1 MRLSKL
7 FRANL
12 IREIALFTIIGVVL
26 SFYFSFT
33 LRRSL
38 VAEFTERGTAIAE
51 SIASSSV
58 EMLLSRDAS
67 TIQSTIDQFA
77 DTSNSVAYVFVVDD
91 KDKLIAH
98 TFVPAIPPEV
108 IEIVRGE
115 KHRTIVR
122 DIDVAG
128 QGKIID
134 ITSPILAGVIGYVH
148 VGMDRGV
155 IQAQIRSAV
164 FNQIALVCTIFVVA
178 VIVIYVQEN
187 QISRPLASLTEYA
200 RNVAASSTSSRKVQE
215 SEKGL
220 TAIADRTDEIGYL
233 AQAFH
238 RMVQAVQKRIETE
251 QEQQEQLHH
260 ANDEIQRRMTAE
272 QEQRQSLQTIL
283 EQVREAA
290 GALGTAAT
298 QILAAATQH
307 TAGATEQASA
317 ISQTT
322 TTVDEVKTIAEQ
334 SVSRA
339 QQVVDVAQRTVEVS
353 HAGQQAVRDT
363 IDSMARIKTRVAAIA
378 ENILALSE
386 QTQQIGTI
394 IDTVNDIASQ
404 SNMLAL
410 NAAVEAARAGEQ
422 GKGFAVV
429 AQEVRDLAERS
440 TEATAQIKSIL
451 SDIQNATNATA
462 MATEEGTKDVDNG
475 TNLAAQAQKA
485 IAQLAQVIDESAQM
499 AMQMSA
505 GGQQQASGV
514 EQISVSMQS
523 INQSTMQ
530 SLSSTKQTERSA
542 QELDELARSLT
553 AIVEQYQL

>member
-26 SFYFSFT
+26 SFFFSFT
-33 LRRSL
+33 LRSSL
-38 VAEFTERGTAIAE
+38 VEEFTERGTAIAE

-91 KDKLIAH
+91 KDKPIAH

-108 IEIVRGE
+108 IEIARGE
-115 KHRTIVR
+115 KNRTIVR
-122 DIDVAG
+122 DLDVAG

-155 IQAQIRSAV
+155 IQAQIHSAV
-164 FNQIALVCTIFVVA
+164 FSQIALVCTIFIAAVV
-178 VIVIYVQEN
+178 IIYVQAN
-187 QISRPLASLTEYA
+187 QISRPLTSLTEYA
-200 RNVAASSTSSRKVQE
+200 RNVAASPTSSREARE

-220 TAIADRTDEIGYL
+220 TVIADRTDEVGLL
-233 AQAFH
+233 AQAFR
-238 RMVQAVQKRIETE
+238 RMVQTVQKRIETE
-251 QEQQEQLHH
+251 QEQQEQLRQ

-290 GALGTAAT
+290 GDLGTAAT
-298 QILAAATQH
+298 QILAAAMQH
-307 TAGATEQASA
+307 TSGATEQASA

-353 HAGQQAVRDT
+353 HTGQQAVRDT
-363 IDSMARIKTRVAAIA
+363 IDSMARIKIRVETIA

-394 IDTVNDIASQ
+394 IDTVNEIASQ

-410 NAAVEAARAGEQ
+410 NAAVEAARAGDD

-429 AQEVRDLAERS
+429 AQEVRDLAKRS
-440 TEATAQIKSIL
+440 REATAQIKSIL
-451 SDIQNATNATA
+451 SDIQNATNATVL
-462 MATEEGTKDVDNG
+462 ATEEGTRDVDNG
-475 TNLAAQAQKA
+475 THLAAQAQEA

-499 AMQMSA
+499 ATQLST
-505 GGQQQASGV
+505 GGQQQSSGV
-514 EQISVSMQS
+514 KQIAVAMQN
-523 INQSTMQ
+523 INQATVQ
-530 SLSSTKQTERSA
+530 SLSNTRQTEQSA
-542 QELDELARSLT
+542 QQLNDLARSLNQ
-553 AIVEQYQL
+553 IVEMYRM

>member
-26 SFYFSFT
+26 SFFFSFT

-38 VAEFTERGTAIAE
+38 VTEFTERGTAIAE

-77 DTSNSVAYVFVVDD
+77 GTSNSVAYVFVVDD

-108 IEIVRGE
+108 IEIARGE

-122 DIDVAG
+122 DLDVAG

-164 FNQIALVCTIFVVA
+164 FSQIALVCTIFVVA

-187 QISRPLASLTEYA
+187 QISRPLTSLTAYA
-200 RNVAASSTSSRKVQE
+200 RNVAASSTSSREAQE

-220 TAIADRTDEIGYL
+220 MAIADRTDEIGYL

-251 QEQQEQLHH
+251 QEQQEQLHQ
-260 ANDEIQRRMTAE
+260 ANDEVQRRMTAE

-307 TAGATEQASA
+307 TSGATEQASA

-339 QQVVDVAQRTVEVS
+339 QQVVNVAQRTVEVS

-363 IDSMARIKTRVAAIA
+363 IDSMSRIKTRVATIA

-410 NAAVEAARAGEQ
+410 NAAVEAARAGDE

-440 TEATAQIKSIL
+440 REATAQIKSLL
-451 SDIQNATNATA
+451 SDIQNATNATV
-462 MATEEGTKDVDNG
+462 MATEEGSKDVDSG
-475 TNLAAQAQKA
+475 THLAAQAQKA

-499 AMQMSA
+499 ATQLSA
-505 GGQQQASGV
+505 GGQQQSSGV
-514 EQISVSMQS
+514 KQIALAMQN
-523 INQSTMQ
+523 INQATAQ
-530 SLSSTKQTERSA
+530 SLSSTRQTEQSA
-542 QELDELARSLT
+542 RRLNDLARSLNQ
-553 AIVEQYQL
+553 IVEMYRM